1 MTGKVIKTPEGWMV
15 EYMDEHP
22 WCGTYQQVP
31 LHPFDVNEINEAA
44 KTFDDIEGRINANP
58 HITFEFV
65 DGAAKIIQIKQF

>member
-1 MTGKVIKTPEGWMV
+1 MEGTVIKTPEGWMV

-44 KTFDDIEGRINANP
+44 KMFDDIEGRIRANP
-58 HITFEFV
+58 RITFELL
-65 DGAAKIIQIKQF
+65 DGAAKITQNIK

>member
-1 MTGKVIKTPEGWMV
+1 
-15 EYMDEHP
+15 MDEHP

-58 HITFEFV
+58 RITFEFV
-65 DGAAKIIQIKQF
+65 DGAAKITQNEK